1 MPRSSSAGLL
11 DPPPSPAARCF
22 QGPPRPETATRGGVT
37 ALGLAAALALGTGEA
52 AAQPVFQCPAAS
64 PPVTAVFPPGF
75 DLSLLTADHLRAVFR
90 AAGPVVIP
98 TEPVDCG
105 FVNHE
110 GTRNVVVRNPR
121 ITVNEDLY
129 AGISA
134 WRQGGN
140 GDLVVYVHGVDA
152 AGEPQHFH
160 PIDHG
165 RYAVRTMGDGEWNV
179 GEESYGVWASH
190 TGRGRVAIDFRDLSL
205 STAGGDA
212 AHGIYA
218 TQQGS
223 YFYENEKTHRSRGAV
238 IVNVIETER
247 DREGRVR
254 PLVGTRGDESDAI
267 RAEYTRAAAY
277 GHIAVT
283 VKGYTIATGGI
294 VPPGPQSPNNQGV
307 PGVEPGPLLPSLNGY
322 ESRGIHAL
330 HEGLGDI
337 RIAVTDSHILTWGDA
352 AQGILANHT
361 GRLETITNLDR
372 TTEVRTGGGAIDIDV
387 AGGEIRTAGANSIGI
402 HGWHRGAGDVVI
414 DATEATIATTGEEAH
429 GVLAHIRQATTTE
442 GDRITGTETEAITGT
457 GEGDVAISVTGGA
470 ISTEGEGAYAVWGR
484 HEHEGDI
491 AVSVSGGATVATA
504 GAKTHAVFAEH
515 LGTEG
520 NVAVTVGG
528 GAIAT
533 AGAGAHGVHAK
544 NAGSGAVTVAVTGGS
559 VTAEGEESHA
569 VLALQSGAGVLN
581 VRVTGGTV
589 TAKGAESHGIEAH
602 GGGDVTVAVDGGS
615 VAAQGAGG
623 AGVLARSIATQEGE
637 GAITVSVGAGGT
649 VSAASGIAI
658 YSDGPDDLNVKVAG
672 RVEGDIFHSGDGVL
686 VLELPGG
693 GVVTGTV
700 HDPRGPLT
708 VHGSIGR
715 LFYSDGATVTV
726 APGGK
731 LTGVE
736 VELEGVTQTQAIR
749 SLADDLSVTVQDGG
763 AATGHIIG
771 DGDGSLTVT
780 VQGSVDGDILQS
792 GPGALMLNI
801 PAGGVISGTVHD
813 PASPL
818 TVGGSVGRLLYGNGG
833 TVTVAGTG
841 RITGVEGIAIHATAG
856 DLRVAVDKGG
866 EVKGDV
872 RADTGRLTLK
882 LLAGST
888 VEGTIR
894 NPADLREVHGTIGR
908 LLYDNGGTITVTG
921 TGRLTGVEIDG
932 KREAIRSEAGDLAVT
947 VAADGEVEGDIR
959 AEGDGDL
966 TATISGR
973 VEGDVLGLGAG
984 EHMVTVTAGGE
995 VEGDIRAEGDG
1006 DLTATISGRV
1016 EGDVLGLGAG
1026 EHTVTVKEGGAVTG
1040 TIHLAASTARVYGAA
1055 GRVRFDNG
1063 GMVTVGGTGRITG
1076 IERVAIRN
1084 AAGDLDL
1091 TVARGGEVGGDIRAL
1106 GDGHLTA
1113 TISGTVTGDVLG
1125 LGKGRHTVTVG
1136 EGGAVKGTLH
1146 FDGGVNRVELH
1157 EGGRIESREG
1167 RRGRAISN
1175 EGGTLEV
1182 VVRAAGEEA
1191 AFDALNRIEGSLYD
1205 HRGLP
1210 EVRLQRAGKDEAL
1223 VVGPFATRTA
1233 LADGAH
1239 DVGLSPAPGP
1249 GREGEYVFRRELYAP
1264 RARVYEALP
1273 SVVLG
1278 MNGLPGFRERMSA
1291 PRSAK
1296 GGWARVEGFRGKW
1309 KADASTSG
1317 KESGLQYRHRRHGIE
1332 VGWAVALGE
1341 EARFGA
1347 SLHHRRGTAKVTEGG
1362 DVELYGTGVG
1372 ASGTWM
1378 RDEFYVD
1385 AQAAMTGYEADLG
1398 SSRRG
1403 VLRKDLSG
1411 HGHVL
1416 GVEAG
1421 RRLALEG
1428 LPAGVVLTPRA
1439 GLVHSRVSMGAFSD
1453 AVGSR
1458 VSVDDARSL
1467 RGRVGVEAEVKPGG
1481 APGSR
1486 VFASVEVEHEFSTD
1500 RKVRVSGTEE
1510 TELRSEA
1517 EATWLRLGLNGV
1529 YAWEEGRYT
1538 LQGGVSYATSGGS
1551 HETGGRLSLKVR
1563 F

>member
-1 MPRSSSAGLL
+1 MSRSDSAGLL
-11 DPPPSPAARCF
+11 GSPPP
-22 QGPPRPETATRGGVT
+22 PPLVASRDRPSGGVP
-37 ALGLAAALALGTGEA
+37 ALVLAAALALGAQEA
-52 AAQPVFQCPAAS
+52 KAQPVFQCPAAS

-105 FVNHE
+105 FVNHD

-179 GEESYGVWASH
+179 GEESYGVRARH

-267 RAEYTRAAAY
+267 RAEYTRAAAK
-277 GHIAVT
+277 GHVAVT

-294 VPPGPQSPNNQGV
+294 VPPGPQFPNNQGV

-361 GRLETITNLDR
+361 GRSETITNLDR

-442 GDRITGTETEAITGT
+442 GDRITGTETEVIAGT
-457 GEGDVAISVTGGA
+457 GEGDIDIDVTGGA
-470 ISTEGEGAYAVWGR
+470 ISTEGDGAFAVWGQ

-491 AVSVSGGATVATA
+491 AISVSGGATAATT
-504 GAKTHAVFAEH
+504 GEGSHGVFAEH

-559 VTAEGEESHA
+559 VTAEGEGSHA

-602 GGGDVTVAVDGGS
+602 GGGDVTVAVDGGT

-623 AGVLARSIATQEGE
+623 AGVLARSIATREGK
-637 GAITVSVGAGGT
+637 GVVTVSVGAGGT

-658 YSDGPDDLNVKVAG
+658 DSDGPDDLNVRVAG
-672 RVEGDIFHSGDGVL
+672 RVEGDILHRGEGQL
-686 VLELPGG
+686 VLDLPKG

-700 HDPRGPLT
+700 HDPQDRFT

-715 LFYSDGATVTV
+715 IFYNNSGGVVTV
-726 APGGK
+726 ARGGR

-749 SLADDLSVTVQDGG
+749 SLSGGLS
-763 AATGHIIG
+763 
-771 DGDGSLTVT
+771 VT

-792 GPGALMLNI
+792 GPGALVLNI

-841 RITGVEGIAIHATAG
+841 RITGVEIDGRREAIRSAAGDLDVTVAAGGEVKGDIIRAEDGRLTLDLPAGSVISGTIHDPASPLTVGGSVGRLRYGNGGTVTVAGTGRITGVEGIAIHATAG
-856 DLRVAVDKGG
+856 NLV
-866 EVKGDV
+866 
-872 RADTGRLTLK
+872 
-882 LLAGST
+882 
-888 VEGTIR
+888 
-894 NPADLREVHGTIGR
+894 
-908 LLYDNGGTITVTG
+908 
-921 TGRLTGVEIDG
+921 
-932 KREAIRSEAGDLAVT
+932 VT
-947 VAADGEVEGDIR
+947 VARGGKVVGDIL
-959 AEGDGDL
+959 AEGDGNL
-966 TATISGR
+966 AATISGT
-973 VEGDVLGLGAG
+973 VTGDVLGLGAG
-984 EHMVTVTAGGE
+984 EHTVTVREGGAVTGTIRLAASTATVHGTVGRVHFVNGGT
-995 VEGDIRAEGDG
+995 VTVGGGTGRITGIEGIAVRNAAG
-1006 DLTATISGRV
+1006 DLDLTVAADGKV

-1026 EHTVTVKEGGAVTG
+1026 EHTVTVKEGGAV
-1040 TIHLAASTARVYGAA
+1040 
-1055 GRVRFDNG
+1055 
-1063 GMVTVGGTGRITG
+1063 
-1076 IERVAIRN
+1076 
-1084 AAGDLDL
+1084 
-1091 TVARGGEVGGDIRAL
+1091 
-1106 GDGHLTA
+1106 
-1113 TISGTVTGDVLG
+1113 
-1125 LGKGRHTVTVG
+1125 
-1136 EGGAVKGTLH
+1136 KGTLR
-1146 FDGGVNRVELH
+1146 FDGGVNRVEVH
-1157 EGGRIESREG
+1157 EGGRIESRER
-1167 RRGRAISN
+1167 RRGRVISN

-1182 VVRAAGEEA
+1182 VVRTAGEEA
-1191 AFDALNRIEGSLYD
+1191 AYDALINRIVGRLYD

-1210 EVRLQRAGKDEAL
+1210 EVRLQRAGEEARL
-1223 VVGPFATRTA
+1223 VGRFATRTA

-1239 DVGLSPAPGP
+1239 DVGLSPVP
-1249 GREGEYVFRRELYAP
+1249 GREGEYEFKREHAP

-1278 MNGLPGFRERMSA
+1278 MNGPPGFRERMSA

-1378 RDEFYVD
+1378 RDGDYVD
-1385 AQAAMTGYEADLG
+1385 VQAAMTGYEADL
-1398 SSRRG
+1398 SSSWRG

-1411 HGHVL
+1411 HGHAL

-1453 AVGSR
+1453 SVGSR

-1467 RGRVGVEAEVKPGG
+1467 RGRVGVEAEMKPGG

-1486 VFASVEVEHEFSTD
+1486 MFASVEVEHEFSTE
-1500 RKVRVSGTEE
+1500 RKVRVSGTE
-1510 TELRSEA
+1510 LKSEA
-1517 EATWLRLGLNGV
+1517 EATWLRLGLNGEH
-1529 YAWEEGRYT
+1529 AWDEGRYT
-1538 LQGGVSYATSGGS
+1538 VQGGVGYATSGGS
-1551 HETGGRLSLKVR
+1551 YEFGGGLNLNLH